1 MLVSTVSFVDMYID
15 VQNLAL
21 LVVLPRANQ
30 FSQYAQFA
38 LFTKVFLAHTL
49 IDKNTTSRGEPQVFF
64 EPPISD
70 VLIFSIFNKLN

>member
-1 MLVSTVSFVDMYID
+1 MYID

-49 IDKNTTSRGEPQVFF
+49 IDKNTTSRGEPQVLFSLNPQFLMFLFF
-64 EPPISD
+64 QY
-70 VLIFSIFNKLN
+70 LIN